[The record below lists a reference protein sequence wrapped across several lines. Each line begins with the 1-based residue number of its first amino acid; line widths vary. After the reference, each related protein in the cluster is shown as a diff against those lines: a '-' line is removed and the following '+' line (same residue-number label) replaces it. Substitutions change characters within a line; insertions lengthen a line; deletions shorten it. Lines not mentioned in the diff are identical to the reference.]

1 MKLTKELPIMGI
13 VLLPFIY
20 LASIWNDLSDRVP
33 VHWDAAGEVD
43 RYGNKAEIILIP
55 FLLPLLTYVLFSV
68 IPMIDPK
75 KKLQAMG
82 NKYYQLKFV
91 ITTITSVLALFII
104 NATKTGASAEIDYIF
119 IILGVLYLVLG
130 NYFKTI
136 KPNYFI
142 GIKTPWT
149 LNDEDNWRETHRL
162 GGKMWFIGGLIIV
175 VLSLFGSEIWM
186 EGLFIIITLIIT
198 VIPVVYSYVLFKRS
212 AKMIQDK

>member
-1 MKLTKELPIMGI
+1 MKLTKELPIIGI

-33 VHWDAAGEVD
+33 VHWDVAGEVD
-43 RYGNKAEIILIP
+43 RYGNKAEMILIP

-91 ITTITSVLALFII
+91 ITAITSVLAMFII
-104 NATKTGASAEIDYIF
+104 YATKTGASAKIDYIF
-119 IILGVLYLVLG
+119 IILGILYLVLG

-162 GGKMWFIGGLIIV
+162 GGKLWFIGGLIIV

-186 EGLFIIITLIIT
+186 ERLFIIITLVIT
-198 VIPVVYSYVLFKRS
+198 VIPVTYSYLLFKRS
-212 AKMIQDK
+212 AKSIQDN